1 MTVQSSVASMDATV
15 PCTSTAEETSGMMCS
30 ATVSTETS
38 SSIRGATLS
47 KEMSP
52 TIWATPE
59 IDSTETTSSPAIP
72 VESTLC
78 EITFGS
84 SAERSSDTF
93 IPSGDS
99 TSLVSEE
106 SMTVQ
111 SSVASMK
118 KMGVMSKDATVPH
131 SSTVQKTPGMI
142 SSATVSTETS
152 SSIRGATLSEEMSPT
167 IWTTPEIDSTER
179 TSSPAIPVESTS
191 CEITIGSSAERSSD
205 TFIPSGAC
213 TTFTMSELSAYLTSV
228 VSENSQI
235 NSDTLHTQ
243 LIIGE
248 MPQKSLLPKPCK
260 ALKVKL
266 PAFDQC
272 FDTHTQIYRNTI
284 NTGLYS
290 PTENHDNQA
299 RSDDSILST
308 EINHCQ
314 SINCQPQIF
323 SATFEADL
331 PASDDQSV
339 NPIRETLYRQCTSL
353 KPKGQKLLLAD
364 MNFSDDEEE
373 FGETDSDRE
382 SVYIPDFDCESVDD
396 ESDVSDEWE
405 FPKDTPAPDKHAPDK
420 HAPDKHAPEEHAP
433 EEHAPDKHAP
443 DKHAPDNCE
452 NPDLLTSS
460 VPFKRNILPNKCIL
474 DETNTKIYSKKYEQN
489 SSNSKH
495 GRLYDTVH
503 SCIFC
508 YKLVTHIQT
517 HLQHKHR
524 NEKEVKE
531 ILDLKEQIDKVKEND
546 EYRSN
551 LKKRLKNLQTLIRN
565 KGNNNH
571 NLRVLAAEEGE
582 ILLTRRR
589 KSNQFNVKDYGPCP
603 NCQEWI
609 VLENITKHMVA
620 CPIQEN
626 IDSKGAA
633 IIQSKI
639 MAGKISSSAS
649 TKLKTEVFPSMIR
662 HKTTEIA
669 QGDHLITVLGNIW
682 LMKNAGNKLRRK
694 NFTSF
699 RMRLSAKLLSL
710 LREDSQIPS
719 ASMHYFIAPKQFDRV
734 VSCAVKACEEDE
746 NADLKN
752 PSTAIKLGY
761 DLSRLANAK
770 LGIGIK
776 EGNDKAKTEASEF
789 LQLLRME
796 WSVKVTKLARITLDV
811 RHFNKRKE
819 LPDPSDIE
827 KIAAYL
833 VREIKNLDLTPNNN
847 NEIVFREAVV
857 LAEARLLLY
866 NRRRPGEL
874 ECLSIEAYKNRS
886 MSVDEANMALRSHL
900 TDFEKMLLKTQDLVE
915 IRGKTGRGVP
925 VLIPKETNKVLEY
938 LSDPVA
944 RQRASIRPENNY
956 MFANT
961 GRTVVRAG
969 KSLDQVKFRS
979 EVELRFPE
987 RIYANNLR
995 KHTATIAQ
1003 ALNLNDT
1010 EMKYIC
1016 NHLGHTQKVH
1026 DLVYRQTSGMIERLD
1041 IAKLMLI
1048 QEFNVVGKYQNKK
1061 LSEIQ
1066 FDELGTLERKI
1077 QDQDQEQQDT
1087 ENAADQGKNVDD
1099 DIDIEDDF
1107 TVCRKKAKK
1116 SERVRWSPAEEE
1128 EIKKYFSRYFEG
1140 HFQKKCPSREHCL
1153 DALKKSKENGGTI
1166 FKRKWETLKKKFPIC

>member
-1 MTVQSSVASMDATV
+1 MTVQSSVASMDATVPCTRTAEETSGMVCSATVSTENSSRFRGATLSEEMSPTIWATPEIDSTERTSSPAIPVESTSCEITFGSSAERSSDTFIPSGDSTSLVSEESMTVQSSVASMKKMGVMSKDATVPHSSTVQKTPGMISSTTVSTETSSSILGATLSEEMSPTIWTTPEIDSTETRSNSTIPFKSTSCEITFGSSEELSSDTFIPSGDSTSLVSEESMTVQSSVASMVATV

-30 ATVSTETS
+30 ATVSIETS

-59 IDSTETTSSPAIP
+59 IDSTERTSSPAIP
-72 VESTLC
+72 VESTSC

-243 LIIGE
+243 LVIGE

-266 PAFDQC
+266 PTFDQC

-314 SINCQPQIF
+314 SINCRPQIF

-396 ESDVSDEWE
+396 DSDVSDEWE
-405 FPKDTPAPDKHAPDK
+405 FPKITPAPDKHAPDKHAPDK

-433 EEHAPDKHAP
+433 EEHAPDKHAPEEHAP

-503 SCIFC
+503 SCMFC
-508 YKLVTHIQT
+508 YKLVTNIQT

-531 ILDLKEQIDKVKEND
+531 IVDLKEQIDKVKEND

-603 NCQEWI
+603 NCQERI
-609 VLENITKHMVA
+609 VLENVTKHMVA

-626 IDSKGAA
+626 IDSKGAP

-662 HKTTEIA
+662 DKTTEIA
-669 QGDHLITVLGNIW
+669 QGDHLIIVLGNIW

-699 RMRLSAKLLSL
+699 RMRLAAKLLSL
-710 LREDSQIPS
+710 LREDSQIPT

-746 NADLKN
+746 DADLKN

-789 LQLLRME
+789 LHLLRME
-796 WSVKVTKLARITLDV
+796 
-811 RHFNKRKE
+811 
-819 LPDPSDIE
+819 
-827 KIAAYL
+827 
-833 VREIKNLDLTPNNN
+833 
-847 NEIVFREAVV
+847 
-857 LAEARLLLY
+857 
-866 NRRRPGEL
+866 
-874 ECLSIEAYKNRS
+874 
-886 MSVDEANMALRSHL
+886 
-900 TDFEKMLLKTQDLVE
+900 
-915 IRGKTGRGVP
+915 
-925 VLIPKETNKVLEY
+925 
-938 LSDPVA
+938 
-944 RQRASIRPENNY
+944 
-956 MFANT
+956 
-961 GRTVVRAG
+961 
-969 KSLDQVKFRS
+969 
-979 EVELRFPE
+979 
-987 RIYANNLR
+987 
-995 KHTATIAQ
+995 
-1003 ALNLNDT
+1003 
-1010 EMKYIC
+1010 
-1016 NHLGHTQKVH
+1016 
-1026 DLVYRQTSGMIERLD
+1026 
-1041 IAKLMLI
+1041 
-1048 QEFNVVGKYQNKK
+1048 
-1061 LSEIQ
+1061 
-1066 FDELGTLERKI
+1066 
-1077 QDQDQEQQDT
+1077 
-1087 ENAADQGKNVDD
+1087 
-1099 DIDIEDDF
+1099 
-1107 TVCRKKAKK
+1107 
-1116 SERVRWSPAEEE
+1116 
-1128 EIKKYFSRYFEG
+1128 
-1140 HFQKKCPSREHCL
+1140 
-1153 DALKKSKENGGTI
+1153 
-1166 FKRKWETLKKKFPIC
+1166 